1 MKRAL
6 PALAAFLVAVI
17 IIVIFLALSASSPID
32 TVIAFLSR
40 PFSSWWHFGNLLN
53 AASLILLAALGS
65 KIALDSGMVNLG
77 GEAQVFAPALLTAVM
92 LNAAGASFPS
102 IAGASFPN
110 DLSFPVGAGFLNA
123 GIMIVTALAS
133 ASVGALLAAG
143 SAALRVRRGV
153 SELLSSFL
161 LSAAVLPVLD
171 YLVSGPLRDQ
181 SKNLL
186 ATKSIPVPF
195 RLEPFLHPSYLNVSF
210 LIILAL
216 AISLTLFLSRTRAGY
231 RMRLTG
237 MASEFALY
245 SGINTDA
252 YRFISMTASGALHGL
267 SGFFSVVGTA
277 YVCHQGHSGGLGW
290 SALAVALMARSGF
303 AFVIP
308 AAILFAWLES
318 ASDSALL
325 STRFSF
331 DSTSIVQAVLLL
343 AISARLMMRRPRAR
357 LIMRRPSAGIL
368 QDSRRRAG
376 TPGGDA

>member
-6 PALAAFLVAVI
+6 PALMAFLAAVI
-17 IIVIFLALSASSPID
+17 IIVTFLALSASSPVD

-65 KIALDSGMVNLG
+65 KLALDSGMVNLG
-77 GEAQVFAPALLTAVM
+77 GEAQVFAPALLTAVL
-92 LNAAGASFPS
+92 LNS
-102 IAGASFPN
+102 AGASFPN
-110 DLSFPVGAGFLNA
+110 AAGMLNA
-123 GIMIVTALAS
+123 GIMIATALAS
-133 ASVGALLAAG
+133 ACLGALLAAG

-161 LSAAVLPVLD
+161 LSAAALPVLD

-186 ATKSIPVPF
+186 ATKTIPLAF
-195 RLEPFLHPSYLNVSF
+195 RLEPFLRPSYLNASF
-210 LIILAL
+210 MIILAL
-216 AISLTLFLSRTRAGY
+216 AISLTMFLSRTRAGY
-231 RMRLTG
+231 CIRLTG
-237 MASEFALY
+237 TASEFALY
-245 SGINTDA
+245 SGIKINS
-252 YRFISMTASGALHGL
+252 YRFFAMTASGAFHGL
-267 SGFFSVVGTA
+267 AGFFSVVGTA

-343 AISARLMMRRPRAR
+343 AISARLMTRKPRARLGTRRPRA
-357 LIMRRPSAGIL
+357 GIIK
-368 QDSRRRAG
+368 DSRRRADIS
-376 TPGGDA
+376 GGDA

>member
-6 PALAAFLVAVI
+6 PALTAFLAAVI
-17 IIVIFLALSASSPID
+17 VIVTFLALSASSPAD
-32 TVIAFLSR
+32 TVAAFLSR

-53 AASLILLAALGS
+53 ASSLILLAALGS
-65 KIALDSGMVNLG
+65 KLALDSGMVNLG
-77 GEAQVFAPALLTAVM
+77 GEAQVFAPALLTAVT

-110 DLSFPVGAGFLNA
+110 ASGMVNA
-123 GIMIVTALAS
+123 GLLIATALAS
-133 ASVGALLAAG
+133 ASLGALLAAG

-161 LSAAVLPVLD
+161 LSAAALPVLD

-186 ATKSIPVPF
+186 ATASIPEAF
-195 RLEPFLHPSYLNVSF
+195 RLEPFLRPSYLNASFAIAIAIAVS
-210 LIILAL
+210 L
-216 AISLTLFLSRTRAGY
+216 SLFLSRSRAGY

-237 MASEFALY
+237 AASEFALY
-245 SGINTDA
+245 SGIATDS
-252 YRFISMTASGALHGL
+252 YRFFAMTASGALHGL

-277 YVCHQGHSGGLGW
+277 YACHQGHSGGLGW
-290 SALAVALMARSGF
+290 SALAVALMARSGV

-308 AAILFAWLES
+308 AAVLFAWLES

-343 AISARLMMRRPRAR
+343 AISARLMIRRPRAR
-357 LIMRRPSAGIL
+357 FETRMTLARPLKGVRGERRTREAPH
-368 QDSRRRAG
+368 DR
-376 TPGGDA
+376 